1 MVQADTVDVTA
12 NRGRTWRQVLFEGGT
27 VVSVTPQLSE
37 HGLDGVIEVL
47 VSSGQG
53 CSTNGRC
60 RAVAGAKRRDA
71 VVASISGLVDLA
83 RSAKVPAILSIGP
96 VRGDVCSGEPLG
108 GIGDG
113 GGAVVKC
120 ETFHGRSWC
129 WYRC

>member
-1 MVQADTVDVTA
+1 MGLPQLPPLGSRLVQADTVDVTA

-60 RAVAGAKRRDA
+60 RAVAGAKRCSY
-71 VVASISGLVDLA
+71 VKGKSVF
-83 RSAKVPAILSIGP
+83 PCLS
-96 VRGDVCSGEPLG
+96 D
-108 GIGDG
+108 
-113 GGAVVKC
+113 
-120 ETFHGRSWC
+120 
-129 WYRC
+129 